1 MVVLLVIG
9 GCAKPGRDA
18 FAEAEALE
26 AQGKAEE
33 AARMFELTCAWSPAG
48 EKCASSDRRAA
59 EVRLKA
65 AEKAMSA
72 GQFLA
77 AERLATLAFACL
89 DGATAQQ
96 AKDRLGSDDLL
107 QGLAYER
114 ALARGTPR
122 EIQQAMEPIAATKTP
137 AGALATTWLGK
148 ERPAILVGAV
158 KAACG
163 PKHEGSCSKAAA
175 ALRAAAITGP
185 ESDEAIALA
194 EAEERRIYPIRVNAE
209 VFLKNFVA
217 VAERDDLIAT
227 CMATSEGPG
236 EISPGSVR
244 ATCLDN
250 GLTPNHSAPPEQV
263 AEQLQKHRV
272 NATVWLRAMKSIADP
287 EIVAALEERK
297 KKPSYEKVEVP
308 KPPPAPRTTGGKK

>member
-1 MVVLLVIG
+1 MVVLVGIA
-9 GCAKPGRDA
+9 GCARPGRDA

-65 AEKAMSA
+65 ADKAMSA

-96 AKDRLGSDDLL
+96 AKDRLNSDDLI
-107 QGLAYER
+107 QGIAYER

-122 EIQQAMEPIAATKTP
+122 EIQQALEAVAATKTP
-137 AGALATTWLGK
+137 AAALATTWLGK

-163 PKHEGSCSKAAA
+163 PKQEGSCSKAAA

-185 ESDEAIALA
+185 ERDEAIALA
-194 EAEERRIYPIRVNAE
+194 EAEERRIYPIRLNAE
-209 VFLKNFVA
+209 VFLKNFAA
-217 VAERDDLIAT
+217 VAKHDELIMT
-227 CMATSEGPG
+227 CMVVDEGQSE
-236 EISPGSVR
+236 IVPGSIR

-250 GLTPNHSAPPEQV
+250 GLTPNHCAAPDLV
-263 AEQLQKHRV
+263 NEQLQKHRV

-287 EIVAALEERK
+287 ELVAALEERK
-297 KKPSYEKVEVP
+297 KKPEYEKVEVP
-308 KPPPAPRTTGGKK
+308 KPPPAPKATGGKK